1 MAKNEINE
9 KSIVDNVQARVNKL
23 KVEGSINFPPNYS
36 VANAL
41 RSAWLIIQE
50 TKDKSGKLAL
60 SVCTKDSVA
69 NALLY
74 TVIQGLNPAKR
85 QIYYIVYGNQ
95 LTAQRSYFGTMAVV
109 RRVPGV
115 KDIISDVVWK
125 GDEIETTK
133 EGGSWV
139 ILKHTSN
146 IDNIGDSIEDIR
158 AAYCTLVFD
167 GGGTYTEIMSQ
178 NQIKKAW
185 GRSKT
190 NMSVHRDFPD
200 QMAKRTVINRAC
212 KFFIN
217 ESDDSDLLIEAF
229 NATGEKYAEPSPEQ
243 VTSEV
248 DRLQDLNNEVANDG
262 AQLGLPSERLTVD
275 LSKQTKQIPVQI
287 IAQSS
292 KRGGEENEQFSIDG

>member
-1 MAKNEINE
+1 MTKNEIKE
-9 KSIVDNVQARVNKL
+9 KSIVDNVQARVDKL
-23 KVEGSINFPPNYS
+23 KAEGSINFPPNYS

-41 RSAWLIIQE
+41 RAAWLIIQE

-185 GRSKT
+185 DRSKT

>member
-1 MAKNEINE
+1 MTKNEIKE
-9 KSIVDNVQARVNKL
+9 KSIVDNVQARVDKL
-23 KVEGSINFPPNYS
+23 KAEGSINFPPNYS

-41 RSAWLIIQE
+41 RAAWLIIQE

-185 GRSKT
+185 DRSKT

-292 KRGGEENEQFSIDG
+292 KRGGEENEQFSFDG

>member
-1 MAKNEINE
+1 MTKNEIKE
-9 KSIVDNVQARVNKL
+9 KSIVDNVQARVDKL
-23 KVEGSINFPPNYS
+23 KAEGSINFPPNYS

-41 RSAWLIIQE
+41 RAAWLIIQE

-185 GRSKT
+185 NRSKT
-190 NMSVHRDFPD
+190 NTSVHRDFPD

-229 NATGEKYAEPSPEQ
+229 NATGEKYTEPSPEQ

-292 KRGGEENEQFSIDG
+292 KRGREENEQFSIDG

>member
-1 MAKNEINE
+1 MTKNEIKE
-9 KSIVDNVQARVNKL
+9 KSIVDNVQARVDKL
-23 KVEGSINFPPNYS
+23 KAEGGINFPPNYS

-41 RSAWLIIQE
+41 RAAWLIIQE
-50 TKDKSGKLAL
+50 TKDKSGRLAL

-95 LTAQRSYFGTMAVV
+95 LIAQRSYFGTMAVV

-115 KDIISDVVWK
+115 KDIISDIVWK
-125 GDEIETTK
+125 GDEIETAK

-158 AAYCTLVFD
+158 AAYCTIVFD

-178 NQIKKAW
+178 TQIKKAW
-185 GRSKT
+185 DKSKT

-217 ESDDSDLLIEAF
+217 ESDDRDLLIEAF
-229 NATGEKYAEPSPEQ
+229 NATGEKYMEPSPEQ

-248 DRLQDLNNEVANDG
+248 DRLQGLNNEIANNG
-262 AQLGLPSERLTVD
+262 GLPSERSAID

-287 IAQSS
+287 MASS
-292 KRGGEENEQFSIDG
+292 DKKGGEEDEQFSIDG